1 MKVFIV
7 ITPGLEDLAL
17 KEIEEKCPLNTLEVM
32 KGGILAEVDHQ
43 WIFNAHHLLKIPTR
57 ILLRLEEFKV
67 RDFPRLVSKL
77 SKINWNQYL
86 SHPQPTFEITATKS
100 RLLHTGR
107 IEEIFTEVIS
117 KHLAKQ
123 PLSLDWQKKNY
134 SPQTFYTRLA
144 DDVLTLSVDLSG
156 EALYKRGEGIIKGE
170 APLRETYA
178 SALLMEIFQGINKS
192 VTLLDPMCGSGTFL
206 YEALS
211 FYKPSKRA
219 FSFTENPLFKGQ
231 HFPIPKLDKTLP
243 LKDVRGF
250 EINAELVTKLNKD
263 YITSQDSLNND
274 YQIDKETI
282 IICNPPYGERIK
294 VEGKRGSFL
303 KNAFGHFIGL
313 SPLRLGWLV
322 PSDME
327 DVFKTPQNYR
337 LLTRRR
343 FRNGGLM
350 VSFLIWER
358 ITE

>member
-17 KEIEEKCPLNTLEVM
+17 REIEEKCPLTSFEVI
-32 KGGILAEVDHQ
+32 KGGILAEVDAQ
-43 WIFNAHHLLKIPTR
+43 WIFNAHHLLKVPTR

-67 RDFPRLVSKL
+67 RDFPRLVGKL
-77 SKINWNQYL
+77 SKLNWNQLL
-86 SHPQPTFEITATKS
+86 SHPQPNFEITASKS

-107 IEEIFTEVIS
+107 IEEIFKEVIN

-123 PLSLDWQKKNY
+123 PLSLDWQKKNF
-134 SPQTFYTRLA
+134 SPQTFYVRVV

-178 SALLMEIFQGINKS
+178 SALLLEMFKDVNTP

-211 FYKPSKRA
+211 FYKPSKRS
-219 FSFTENPLFKGQ
+219 FSFTENPIFKGK
-231 HFPIPKLDKTLP
+231 HFPIPKLEKSLP
-243 LKDVRGF
+243 LKEVKGF
-250 EINAELVTKLNKD
+250 EINADLVKKLNRD
-263 YITSQDSLNND
+263 FITQHDSLLSD
-274 YQIDKETI
+274 YQIDSDTI
-282 IICNPPYGERIK
+282 IICNPPYGERLK
-294 VEGKRGSFL
+294 VEGKRGQFL
-303 KNAFGHFIGL
+303 KNAFEHFTKL
-313 SPLRLGWLV
+313 SPYRLGWLI

-327 DVFKTPQNYR
+327 DVFKSPQNYR
-337 LLTRRR
+337 LLSKRR

-350 VSFLIWER
+350 VSFMIWER